1 MHNAKTMHSHRN
13 ETIAARTRRA
23 IAPRWSVS
31 AILWICVLGI
41 MASFQTWRGAYV
53 DGVLFF
59 AITGMLIVDRL
70 TGGRIRLMNSPL
82 DAPRW
87 VVAAITGALAVV
99 LVLAPRHG
107 WVDLVTM
114 VAIGVT
120 VLVLAWAPRP
130 KLPYRGARAL
140 KRSALLWAIWGVALC
155 AWEATAFTLSV
166 TLPNGLTNYPT
177 ISVLL
182 DPIVESLP
190 GRIVFVGLWL
200 AGGLSLI
207 GFFRRRG
214 Q

>member
-1 MHNAKTMHSHRN
+1 
-13 ETIAARTRRA
+13 
-23 IAPRWSVS
+23 
-31 AILWICVLGI
+31 
-41 MASFQTWRGAYV
+41 
-53 DGVLFF
+53 
-59 AITGMLIVDRL
+59 MLILDRL
-70 TGGRIRLMNSPL
+70 TDGRIRLIDSPL

-99 LVLAPRHG
+99 LVVAPRHG

-130 KLPYRGARAL
+130 KLPYRGARAI

-155 AWEATAFTLSV
+155 AWEATAFILSATV
-166 TLPNGLTNYPT
+166 PGGNENFPT

-182 DPIVESLP
+182 DPVVESIP
-190 GRIVFVGLWL
+190 GRILFVGLWL

-207 GFFRRRG
+207 GFFRKRG
-214 Q
+214 R

>member
-1 MHNAKTMHSHRN
+1 MPAQT
-13 ETIAARTRRA
+13 ALARLIR
-23 IAPRWSVS
+23 PRWSVG
-31 AILWICVLGI
+31 AVLWICVLGI

-53 DGVLFF
+53 DGVLFY
-59 AITGMLIVDRL
+59 AITLMLILDRL
-70 TGGRIRLMNSPL
+70 TDGRIRLIKTPL

-87 VVAAITGALAVV
+87 VVGAITGALAVV

-120 VLVLAWAPRP
+120 VLMLAWAPRP

-155 AWEATAFTLSV
+155 VWEAAAFTLSV
-166 TLPNGLTNYPT
+166 TMPEGNANYPT

-182 DPIVESLP
+182 DPIVETLP
-190 GRIVFVGLWL
+190 GRIRFVGLWL
-200 AGGLSLI
+200 AGGLCHI
-207 GFFRRRG
+207 GYFRRRG